1 MVSLLGTAAEL
12 RANRNCVS
20 RAELGPARMRMKEI
34 CRSPFPQSV
43 RLRFSP
49 LSARESDLQPHRK
62 TKAGQNN
69 RTLLPRLSLDTSRSP
84 AEIRNLRMRSHR
96 KKNRFVGQIKFNPH
110 NGHSGQQGWLRK
122 LRRAAR
128 SVSDFDLPSRRF
140 TQCAKVIVHRPRM
153 TKNKTR
159 HKPENGIVNLAVLR
173 DPHDGIFSIG
183 LE

>member
-1 MVSLLGTAAEL
+1 MMSYSEQGLLNNPAILIDQRKFAAIGML
-12 RANRNCVS
+12 
-20 RAELGPARMRMKEI
+20 
-34 CRSPFPQSV
+34 
-43 RLRFSP
+43 
-49 LSARESDLQPHRK
+49 
-62 TKAGQNN
+62 
-69 RTLLPRLSLDTSRSP
+69 
-84 AEIRNLRMRSHR
+84 SHR
-96 KKNRFVGQIKFNPH
+96 KENRFVGQIEFNPQ
-110 NGHSGQQGWLRK
+110 NGHSGQQDLLGT

>member
-1 MVSLLGTAAEL
+1 
-12 RANRNCVS
+12 
-20 RAELGPARMRMKEI
+20 MRMKEI

-62 TKAGQNN
+62 ATAGQNN
-69 RTLLPRLSLDTSRSP
+69 RTLLPRLSLDTHDLLRKF
-84 AEIRNLRMRSHR
+84 ATFRMRTHR
-96 KKNRFVGQIKFNPH
+96 KKNRFIGQIKFNPQ
-110 NGHSGQQGWLRK
+110 NGHSGQQDMLRT

-159 HKPENGIVNLAVLR
+159 HKPENRIVNLAVLR
-173 DPHDGIFSIG
+173 DPHHGIFSIG